1 MKSTTSN
8 SGRPRIKV
16 VRVATGHTNARCL
29 LNSAALNAS
38 ASTMPP
44 TRDARASPRVIQ
56 AASNNRLNM
65 AYCAKYLS

>member
-1 MKSTTSN
+1 MLWI
-8 SGRPRIKV
+8 RPLVHSAARGCI
-16 VRVATGHTNARCL
+16 GNARCL

-56 AASNNRLNM
+56 AASNNKLNM